1 MKKEFLQQ
9 MTKVIELALEAC
21 GGNLSELA
29 RRLDTNKAKVSHWK
43 NKKSLPN
50 LESAAELVGMTGA
63 KLVLPGQSVRDFVR
77 LYQIK
82 NDMAN
87 AIHDFSES
95 IHKQDLSENLPSG
108 KDLSSIFQR
117 TSDISFKPYILDTL
131 SPDHSKLALY
141 IVTNDETMSPILRK
155 GDQAIVNLT
164 KTKIEDGELYLI
176 EKESGLW
183 IRRIFRDYD
192 KIKLFTESKYLP
204 PTIITPDEFTIIGK
218 VVWIGHF
225 C

>member
-1 MKKEFLQQ
+1 MGSYTQL
-9 MTKVIELALEAC
+9 LEAFEV
-21 GGNLSELA
+21 GKKLFNTYAGLA
-29 RRLDTNKAKVSHWK
+29 RASNVSEANISRWRRLKQTPSLVEFAPILDT
-43 NKKSLPN
+43 
-50 LESAAELVGMTGA
+50 VGA
-63 KLVLPGQSVRDFVR
+63 QILYPGQSVRDFVR
-77 LYQIK
+77 IFQIK

-87 AIHDFSES
+87 AIHDLSES
-95 IHKQDLSENLPSG
+95 IHKHDLSENLPSG